1 MVFIARLGV
10 PEPRIISGERMAS
23 YRTRLSQD
31 LDRWIAAGLVPAAS
45 REALLA
51 SVEEPRRV
59 DAATALAVVG
69 ALLAGAAVIA
79 FIGANWD
86 GLPRIVRFGLVLG
99 GFAGT
104 AGGAAWAAWTQKP
117 VLTNSLLA
125 LAALIYAAAIGLSG
139 QIFDIAGDPQAA
151 LRGAGA
157 AAFVLALAGRSSGA
171 AIVALAMI
179 GLGDMAGGAPGSP
192 PDHWRWEAAAA
203 PAGVAL
209 AWLWRSRPLAHAA
222 GLAIVAAWLTLPGER
237 DSWRMLLT
245 AVVFGLL
252 AGLAR
257 WRPNESVARDL
268 LGWLVVGA
276 LIAFALA
283 GAEAGDLTLA
293 HRGGLLLLSAGVVGW
308 GRHDRHDLLTAIG
321 VIGILGTVSL
331 ILFDLGLGLMA
342 AAGVFAVCALTA
354 LGVGLALRRRPR
366 A

>member
-1 MVFIARLGV
+1 
-10 PEPRIISGERMAS
+10 MAS

-45 REALLA
+45 REAMLA
-51 SVEEPRRV
+51 SVEDPRRV

-79 FIGANWD
+79 FVAANWD
-86 GLPRIVRFGLVLG
+86 GLARIVRFGLILVA
-99 GFAGT
+99 FA
-104 AGGAAWAAWTQKP
+104 AAASGAAWAAWKQRP

-139 QIFDIAGDPQAA
+139 QIFDIAGDPQTA
-151 LRGAGA
+151 LRGAGL

-171 AIVALAMI
+171 AIVALALI
-179 GLGDMAGGAPGSP
+179 GLGDMAGGGPGVSR
-192 PDHWRWEAAAA
+192 DSWRWAAAAA
-203 PAGVAL
+203 PVGVAL

-222 GLAIVAAWLTLPGER
+222 GLAVVVAWLTLPGER

-257 WRPNESVARDL
+257 WRRDEPVARDL
-268 LGWLVVGA
+268 LGWFVVGG
-276 LIAFALA
+276 LVAFALA
-283 GAEAGDLTLA
+283 GAEAGDLTLV
-293 HRGGLLLLSAGVVGW
+293 HRGGLLLLSAAVVGW
-308 GRHDRHDLLTAIG
+308 GRHDRHDLLTALG
-321 VIGILGTVSL
+321 VIGMLGAVSL

-354 LGVGLALRRRPR
+354 LGVGLALRGRPKP
-366 A
+366 